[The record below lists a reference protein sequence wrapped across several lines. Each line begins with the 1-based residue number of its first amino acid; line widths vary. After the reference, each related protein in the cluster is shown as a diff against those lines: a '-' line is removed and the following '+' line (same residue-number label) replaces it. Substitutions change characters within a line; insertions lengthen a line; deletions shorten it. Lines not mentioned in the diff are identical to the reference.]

1 MISLE
6 KKIVLLTG
14 AYGGIGRSI
23 AKIML
28 INGAKVIVSGRNKD
42 QLVELTKDL
51 GGNISYLECDLA
63 DHDYVSKLVDEASK
77 VFGEPINVLINN
89 AGVTMDGLA
98 LRMQKEAWQKP
109 LDINLTASFLLSKS
123 ALKPMMKQ
131 KWGRIINISSIVGVM
146 GNAGQANYA
155 ASKAGMIGMS
165 KALAM
170 EVAKRGITVNCIAPG
185 YIETPMTDKIQE
197 NQSNSLLSAIP
208 MGRFGKPQEI
218 ANCVAFLS
226 SDESSYITG
235 QTIHIN
241 GGMVMI

>member
-6 KKIVLLTG
+6 KKVVLLTG
-14 AYGGIGRSI
+14 AYGGIGKSI
-23 AKIML
+23 AERL
-28 INGAKVIVSGRNKD
+28 ISLGAKVIVSGRSEEMLSKLS
-42 QLVELTKDL
+42 QGLKGEVSSLQ
-51 GGNISYLECDLA
+51 CDLA
-63 DHDYVSKLVDEASK
+63 DHDSVSKLVDKASK
-77 VFGEPINVLINN
+77 IFEEPINILINN
-89 AGVTMDGLA
+89 AGITEDGLA
-98 LRMQKEAWQKP
+98 LRMNKEAWQKP
-109 LDINLTASFLLSKS
+109 IDINLTASFLLAKS
-123 ALKPMMKQ
+123 ALKLMMKQ

-146 GNAGQANYA
+146 GNAGQSNYA

-185 YIETPMTDKIQE
+185 YIETPMTEKIQE
-197 NQSNSLLSAIP
+197 NQSDSLLSAIP
-208 MGRFGKPQEI
+208 MGRFGKPKDI

>member
-6 KKIVLLTG
+6 NKNVLLTG
-14 AYGGIGRSI
+14 AYGGIGI
-23 AKIML
+23 AITEKL
-28 INGAKVIVSGRNKD
+28 LSRGAKVVVSGRD
-42 QLVELTKDL
+42 ETKL
-51 GGNISYLECDLA
+51 KNFSQNIDSSISFIKCDLS
-63 DHDYVSKLVDEASK
+63 DHNSVSSLVDNASELL
-77 VFGEPINVLINN
+77 GEQINILVNN

-98 LRMQKEAWQKP
+98 LRMSNESWQTP
-109 LDINLTASFLLSKS
+109 IDVNLTAAFLLSKS

-146 GNAGQANYA
+146 GNAGQSNYA
-155 ASKAGMIGMS
+155 ASKAGLIGMS

-170 EVAKRGITVNCIAPG
+170 EVAKRGITINCIAPG
-185 YIETPMTDKIQE
+185 YIETPMTDKIKE
-197 NQSNSLLSAIP
+197 NQTDSLLSAIP
-208 MGRFGKPQEI
+208 MGRFGQPKDI

>member
-6 KKIVLLTG
+6 NKNVLLTG
-14 AYGGIGRSI
+14 AYGGIGI
-23 AKIML
+23 AITEKL
-28 INGAKVIVSGRNKD
+28 ISRGAKVVVSGRDENK
-42 QLVELTKDL
+42 LKIFSKKI
-51 GGNISYLECDLA
+51 GSNISYIKCDLS
-63 DHDYVSKLVDEASK
+63 DHNSVTSLVDDSSNLL
-77 VFGEPINVLINN
+77 GDQINILVNN

-98 LRMQKEAWQKP
+98 LRMSNESWQTP
-109 LDINLTASFLLSKS
+109 IDVNLTAAFLLSKS

-146 GNAGQANYA
+146 GNAGQSNYA
-155 ASKAGMIGMS
+155 ASKAGLIGMS

-170 EVAKRGITVNCIAPG
+170 EVAKRGITINCIAPG
-185 YIETPMTDKIQE
+185 YIETPMTDKIKE
-197 NQSNSLLSAIP
+197 NQTDSLLSTIP
-208 MGRFGKPQEI
+208 MGRFGEPKDI